1 MYADTHGFW
10 VGVSMVALCA
20 SMFWAGVEYGLTLWQ
35 RHIFA
40 KTDEKRKELFEK
52 WLEIWLGAC
61 WSLRDSPFC
70 WPLDT

>member
-40 KTDEKRKELFEK
+40 KTDEKKK
-52 WLEIWLGAC
+52 GAV
-61 WSLRDSPFC
+61 
-70 WPLDT
+70 